1 MDIAEREESAFG
13 ERKENSRTLPPVQ
26 MFPSYDSLHNLS
38 IGDRD
43 IIHAGVDFRI
53 HEQQI
58 SQI

>member
-1 MDIAEREESAFG
+1 
-13 ERKENSRTLPPVQ
+13 
-26 MFPSYDSLHNLS
+26 LS

-58 SQI
+58 SQIWCF